1 MITRSTRAP
10 LIAIGTHAFLNA
22 WSEYLYALLL
32 LTGEPRVTLPVA
44 MLLRATLFLAGH
56 GQLERHRAVCNPRD
70 HGLSRE
76 RLA

>member
-22 WSEYLYALLL
+22 WSEYLYAVLL
-32 LTGEPRVTLPVA
+32 LTGEPPVTLPVA
-44 MLLRATLFLAGH
+44 MLLRGH